1 LPHKHSIYRTGT
13 CLILAAVTALSAFT
27 GSAEAATT
35 TLHFEETEKGS
46 TFAYVD
52 NPPTAKKRHGFPTK
66 ISAGDMIVLYNPLV
80 EGGKRIGH
88 LSASCVATKSTRKFA
103 AAGFN
108 CTGTFVLPGGTLAAS
123 AIIAG
128 NATEGAIIG
137 GTGKYAGARGS
148 FTAPET
154 KGPNTP
160 VTVTL
165 LE

>member
-1 LPHKHSIYRTGT
+1 MIRKFSALVAGA
-13 CLILAAVTALSAFT
+13 CLALVACLALAGPAM
-27 GSAEAATT
+27 AAPTV
-35 TLHFEETEKGS
+35 LHFEETEKGS
-46 TFAYVD
+46 TFAYID
-52 NPPTAKKRHGFPTK
+52 NPPTTKKRHGFPTK
-66 ISAGDMIVLYNPLV
+66 ISAGDMLVLNTPLV

-88 LSASCVATKSTRKFA
+88 LSASCVATKSTKKYEA
-103 AAGFN
+103 ADFN
-108 CTGTFVLPGGTLAAS
+108 CTGTFVLPGGTLIAS
-123 AIIAG
+123 ASIVSKG
-128 NATEGAIIG
+128 TEGAITG